1 MEQKQEYKNI
11 WVFIETEEGKAKP
24 VGFELLT
31 PGRLLADKIGEKL
44 VAVIPGYGVR
54 EAARQAAAYGADEVL
69 FIEGEE
75 YRNYRTDVYADCMTE
90 LVERHRPLVIL
101 MGATNNGR
109 DLGPRLACRLK
120 TGLTADCTSLDIDSM
135 TKNVEWT
142 RPAFGGNLM
151 ATILC
156 PEHRPQMGTVRP
168 GVFKKPVPDEDG
180 SAAEQKLIGE
190 SAGIKPERIRTEI
203 VERIKEVV
211 QSVNLE
217 EAEIIVSGGRGIG
230 KAENFSYIRELAD
243 VLGGAVGSSRACVDA
258 DWIPHAHQVGQTG
271 KTVAPK
277 LYIACGISGAI
288 QHLAGMSGAETIVAI
303 NKDPDAPIF
312 GVADYGIVGDLL
324 EVIPELIREIKKVK
338 EI

>member
-109 DLGPRLACRLK
+109 DL
-120 TGLTADCTSLDIDSM
+120 
-135 TKNVEWT
+135 
-142 RPAFGGNLM
+142 
-151 ATILC
+151 
-156 PEHRPQMGTVRP
+156 
-168 GVFKKPVPDEDG
+168 
-180 SAAEQKLIGE
+180 
-190 SAGIKPERIRTEI
+190 
-203 VERIKEVV
+203 
-211 QSVNLE
+211 
-217 EAEIIVSGGRGIG
+217 
-230 KAENFSYIRELAD
+230 
-243 VLGGAVGSSRACVDA
+243 
-258 DWIPHAHQVGQTG
+258 
-271 KTVAPK
+271 
-277 LYIACGISGAI
+277 
-288 QHLAGMSGAETIVAI
+288 
-303 NKDPDAPIF
+303 
-312 GVADYGIVGDLL
+312 
-324 EVIPELIREIKKVK
+324 
-338 EI
+338 